1 MFFGYNDR
9 FWSKTSGALLRKVT
23 TQSSRV
29 TSVVEAGKSDV
40 SVKFV
45 ILMVFSFLPRRC
57 HPLTSCIKRITH
69 QPYYNVIFFEKDRR
83 QILKSVYHLL
93 KSAARLLLFR
103 LHILRA
109 VLILN
114 VNCFF
119 ITDHVAL
126 IM

>member
-83 QILKSVYHLL
+83 QILKKGYALCLPLIKKCCQIATFPASYFESCSNSECKLFF
-93 KSAARLLLFR
+93 LLL
-103 LHILRA
+103 
-109 VLILN
+109 
-114 VNCFF
+114 
-119 ITDHVAL
+119 T
-126 IM
+126 M